1 MEQVR
6 LAATVMNIHVD
17 SLQQGPCWG
26 LCVGWGLMCGVG
38 VRESVGEWKVCIGG
52 VGEVDGNNYVHTQIP
67 YLLH

>member
-6 LAATVMNIHVD
+6 LAAVVMNIHVD

-52 VGEVDGNNYVHTQIP
+52 VGR
-67 YLLH
+67 